1 MTISH
6 PEFFLILYALV
17 NGCAFV
23 AYAYDKKK
31 ATTAGWRTSENV
43 LLLYTLAGPF
53 GAYAGMKIFRHKTQ
67 KIKFYLVP
75 LFLLIHTIV
84 ITAIL
89 LNFSLM

>member
-1 MTISH
+1 MTTAA

-31 ATTAGWRTSENV
+31 AAAAAWRTPEN
-43 LLLYTLAGPF
+43 LLLVYALAGPF
-53 GAYAGMKIFRHKTQ
+53 GACAGMKIFRHKTQ

-75 LFLLIHTIV
+75 LFLVIHSAV
-84 ITAIL
+84 IIAIL
-89 LNFSLM
+89 LNFL